1 MMFLSRKRNKKS
13 RFKLFSGNP
22 TSASWGT
29 LIPTNVTRVVA
40 GDDFSFQPGVGVQ
53 ALPVVAPFMGNVC
66 VKKEYFFIPDR
77 IYNIDRQLNF
87 QGVTDTPNTVYKPS
101 MAPPIPFDISVAS
114 GETIS
119 IEVSDVQTAY
129 PVGSLSA
136 IVGPGSLADYM
147 GEAPGSLV
155 TGVIDLTPYVGYIDI
170 YYNYYLNQQYDL
182 VPTSLAG
189 TVSDSAMEYPFYLPV
204 SALEIYLRTIKTT
217 PNTSP
222 AIRED
227 ESVSYSTNV
236 SAALKAVGAMG
247 PVDFGMFGWSFFTG
261 RQSLFQRGFPSYYL
275 EAWLKT
281 SSFTD
286 AAVDVSTSGNSV
298 SMRNITFASRMQ
310 RYMDL
315 AFAGGGRNS
324 DFYESQFD
332 VKLSQDNTCPAFLG
346 SDSFDMNVNTLYQTT
361 GFDDNSSPLGSFSGQ
376 LSGGTRF
383 RRRNYHFNDDGYF
396 MEITSIVPRV
406 YYPSYINPTSR
417 QISLGQQYAPAL
429 DNIAMQGLKASTV
442 FGEVQSLGATNPSY
456 ANAALTIPG
465 FKLQAVNY
473 VGYEPAWSE
482 LMTAVSKPHGRLCND
497 LDYWV
502 LSRDYGRNIS
512 HVMDSPAY
520 SDFIKAAGTYVDEL
534 SLQRLTAFFK
544 RIYVS
549 PSSCPYILCGDFN
562 YVFYDQR
569 PTAENFILDNVAD
582 IVVFRE
588 KSKVNVA
595 TTL

>member
-29 LIPTNVTRVVA
+29 LIPTNVTRVIA

-53 ALPVVAPFMGNVC
+53 ALPIVAPFLGNVC

-77 IYNIDRQLNF
+77 IYNIERQLNF

-101 MAPPIPFDISVAS
+101 MAPPIPFGVTNSLGDTISFSVATL
-114 GETIS
+114 ETNCP
-119 IEVSDVQTAY
+119 D
-129 PVGSLSA
+129 GSLGS

-147 GEAPGSLV
+147 GEAPGSVV
-155 TGVIDLTPYVGYIDI
+155 TGVIDLTPYIGYMDI
-170 YYNYYLNQQYDL
+170 YYNYYVNQQYDL
-182 VPTSLAG
+182 IPTSLAG
-189 TVSDSAMEYPFYLPV
+189 TVADSAMEYPYYLSV
-204 SALEIYLRTIKTT
+204 SELETYLRVIKTT
-217 PNTSP
+217 PNISP

-227 ESVSYSTNV
+227 DSASYSTNV
-236 SAALKAVGAMG
+236 QAALDAAGSSA
-247 PVDFGMFGWSFFTG
+247 FLWSFFTG
-261 RQSLFQRGFPSYYL
+261 RQSLFQRAFPSYYL

-281 SSFTD
+281 SSFTN
-286 AAVDVSTSGNSV
+286 AAVDVSVSGNSV

-332 VKLSQDNTCPAFLG
+332 VKLDQDNTCPAFLG

-361 GFDDNSSPLGSFSGQ
+361 GFEDNSSPLGAFSGQ

-442 FGEVQSLGATNPSY
+442 FGETQSLGSVNPTYSNY
-456 ANAALTIPG
+456 VFVVPG
-465 FKLQAVNY
+465 FKVQATNY

-512 HVMDSPAY
+512 HVMDTPAY
-520 SDFIKAAGTYVDEL
+520 QEFISAAGSHVDEL

-549 PSSCPYILCGDFN
+549 PTACPYILCGDFN

-569 PTAENFILDNVAD
+569 ATAENFILDNVAD

>member
-29 LIPTNVTRVVA
+29 LIPTNLTRVIA

-53 ALPVVAPFMGNVC
+53 ALPIVAPFLGNVC

-77 IYNIDRQLNF
+77 IYNVDRQLNF

-101 MAPPIPFDISVAS
+101 MAPPMPFEISSPS
-114 GETIS
+114 GDS
-119 IEVSDVQTAY
+119 IGFNVSDVQTNL
-129 PVGSLSA
+129 PLKSLSY

-147 GEAPGSLV
+147 GEAPGSIV
-155 TGVIDLTPYVGYIDI
+155 SGVLDLTPYIGYIDI

-189 TVSDSAMEYPFYLPV
+189 TVSDSALEYPYYLSV
-204 SALEIYLRTIKTT
+204 SDLEIYLRTIKTT

-227 ESVSYSTNV
+227 SSASNSTNV
-236 SAALKAVGAMG
+236 DAALKAVSSRAF
-247 PVDFGMFGWSFFTG
+247 DWSFFTG
-261 RQSLFQRGFPSYYL
+261 RQSLFQRAFPSYYL

-281 SSFTD
+281 SSFTN
-286 AAVDVSTSGNSV
+286 AAIDISTSGNSV

-332 VKLSQDNTCPAFLG
+332 VKLDQDNTCPAFLG

-361 GFDDNSSPLGSFSGQ
+361 GFEDNSSPLGAFSGQ
-376 LSGGTRF
+376 LSGGSRF

-442 FGEVQSLGATNPSY
+442 FGEVQSLGATTPTY
-456 ANAALTIPG
+456 ANSVLTVPG
-465 FKLQAVNY
+465 FKLQDVNY

-502 LSRDYGRNIS
+502 LSRDYGRNLS
-512 HVMDSPAY
+512 HVMDSVAY
-520 SDFIKAAGTYVDEL
+520 GNFVSAAGSSVDEL

-544 RIYVS
+544 RIYIS

-569 PTAENFILDNVAD
+569 ATAENFILDNVAD

>member
-29 LIPTNVTRVVA
+29 LIPTNVTRVIA

-53 ALPVVAPFMGNVC
+53 ALPIVAPFMGSVC

-77 IYNIDRQLNF
+77 IYNVDRQLNF
-87 QGVTDTPNTVYKPS
+87 QGVTDTPNSVYKPS
-101 MAPPIPFDISVAS
+101 MAPPVPFDILNPS
-114 GETIS
+114 GAKIS
-119 IEVSDVQTAY
+119 ILVSDLQTNL
-129 PVGSLSA
+129 PHKSLGD

-147 GEAPGSLV
+147 GEAPGSIV
-155 TGVIDLTPYVGYIDI
+155 TGVIDLTPYIGYIDI

-189 TVSDSAMEYPFYLPV
+189 TVSDSATEYPYYLTV
-204 SALEIYLRTIKTT
+204 SALETYLRNIKTKS
-217 PNTSP
+217 NFSP
-222 AIRED
+222 AIRENV
-227 ESVSYSTNV
+227 SASYSTNV
-236 SAALKAVGAMG
+236 QAALNAVDSEA
-247 PVDFGMFGWSFFTG
+247 FTWNFFTG

-281 SSFTD
+281 SSFSD
-286 AAVDVSTSGNSV
+286 AAVDVSTSGSTV

-315 AFAGGGRNS
+315 AFSGGGRNS

-332 VKLSQDNTCPAFLG
+332 VKLNQDNTCPAFLG

-361 GFDDNSSPLGSFSGQ
+361 GFEDSSSPLGAFSGQ

-442 FGEVQSLGATNPSY
+442 FGEVHNLGATAVSY
-456 ANAALTIPG
+456 ASSALSIPG
-465 FKLQAVNY
+465 FKAQNDKY

-502 LSRDYGRNIS
+502 LSRDYGRNLAS
-512 HVMDSPAY
+512 VMDSKAY
-520 SDFIKAAGTYVDEL
+520 SDFIAAAGTGIDEL

-549 PSSCPYILCGDFN
+549 PTSCPYILCGDFN

-569 PTAENFILDNVAD
+569 PTAENFVLDNVAD

>member
-29 LIPTNVTRVVA
+29 LIPTNVTRVIA

-53 ALPVVAPFMGNVC
+53 ALPIVAPFMGNVC

-77 IYNIDRQLNF
+77 IYNVDRQLNF

-101 MAPPIPFDISVAS
+101 MAPPIPFDISVSS
-114 GETIS
+114 GEVIS
-119 IEVSDVQTAY
+119 IPVSDVQTNL
-129 PVGSLSA
+129 PLGSLGD

-147 GEAPGSLV
+147 GEAPGSVV
-155 TGVIDLTPYVGYIDI
+155 TGVIDLTPYIGYFDI
-170 YYNYYLNQQYDL
+170 YYNYYLNQQYNL
-182 VPTSLAG
+182 IPTSLAG
-189 TVSDSAMEYPFYLPV
+189 TVSDSAMEYPYYLDV
-204 SALEIYLRTIKTT
+204 SELEIYLRTIKTT

-222 AIRED
+222 AARAD
-227 ESVSYSTNV
+227 DSASYSTNV
-236 SAALKAVGAMG
+236 DTALKAVAS
-247 PVDFGMFGWSFFTG
+247 DAFLWSFFTG
-261 RQSLFQRGFPSYYL
+261 RQSLFQRGFPAYYL

-286 AAVDVSTSGNSV
+286 AAVDISTSGNSV

-361 GFDDNSSPLGSFSGQ
+361 GFEDNSSPLGAFSGQ

-442 FGEVQSLGATNPSY
+442 FGEVQNLGAVATSY
-456 ANAALTIPG
+456 ANSTLTIPG
-465 FKLQAVNY
+465 FKTQDFNY

-502 LSRDYGRNIS
+502 LSRDYGRNLAS
-512 HVMDSPAY
+512 VMDSKAY
-520 SDFIKAAGTYVDEL
+520 GDFISAAGTHVDDL

-569 PTAENFILDNVAD
+569 PTAENFVLDNVAD

>member
-53 ALPVVAPFMGNVC
+53 ALPIVAPFMGNVC

-101 MAPPIPFDISVAS
+101 MAPEIPFPIENPSGGSISFTVA
-114 GETIS
+114 TL
-119 IEVSDVQTAY
+119 QTNS
-129 PVGSLSA
+129 PKRPLGL

-170 YYNYYLNQQYDL
+170 YYNFYLNQQYDL
-182 VPTSLAG
+182 VPTALAG
-189 TVSDSAMEYPFYLPV
+189 TVSDSSRGYPYYLTV
-204 SALEIYLRTIKTT
+204 SELETYLRTIKTT

-222 AIRED
+222 AVRED
-227 ESVSYSTNV
+227 STVSYSTNV
-236 SAALKAVGAMG
+236 DAALRAVNSDAFLW
-247 PVDFGMFGWSFFTG
+247 PFFTG

-332 VKLSQDNTCPAFLG
+332 VKLNQDNTCPAFLG

-361 GFDDNSSPLGSFSGQ
+361 GFENNSSPLGAFSGQ

-442 FGEVQSLGATNPSY
+442 FGEVQSLGATNPTYS
-456 ANAALTIPG
+456 NGTFQVLG
-465 FKLQAVNY
+465 FKQQDVNY

-520 SDFIKAAGTYVDEL
+520 SDFIKAAGTSVDEL

>member
-29 LIPTNVTRVVA
+29 LIPTNVTRVIA

-53 ALPVVAPFMGNVC
+53 ALPIVAPFMGNVC

-77 IYNIDRQLNF
+77 IYNVDRQLNF

-101 MAPPIPFDISVAS
+101 MAPPIPFNVDKSTGDAIAFSVSTLQAAS
-114 GETIS
+114 
-119 IEVSDVQTAY
+119 
-129 PVGSLSA
+129 PNNSLGT

-147 GEAPGSLV
+147 GEAPGSIV
-155 TGVIDLTPYVGYIDI
+155 TGIIDLTPYVGYLDI

-182 VPTSLAG
+182 IPTSLAG
-189 TVSDSAMEYPFYLPV
+189 TVSDSALEYPYYLTV
-204 SALEIYLRTIKTT
+204 SELETYLRNIKTK

-222 AIRED
+222 AVR
-227 ESVSYSTNV
+227 SGSAVSYSSNV
-236 SAALKAVGAMG
+236 WAALQAVDAAESD
-247 PVDFGMFGWSFFTG
+247 VFGWSFFTG

-281 SSFTD
+281 SSFVD
-286 AAVDVSTSGNSV
+286 AAVDVSTSGTSV

-361 GFDDNSSPLGSFSGQ
+361 GFEDNSSPLGSFSGQ

-442 FGEVQSLGATNPSY
+442 FGEVQSLGATNPTYSE
-456 ANAALTIPG
+456 NIFVVPG
-465 FKLQAVNY
+465 FKAQSLNY

-512 HVMDSPAY
+512 SVMDTPAY
-520 SDFIKAAGTYVDEL
+520 KSFVSAAGAYVNEL
-534 SLQRLTAFFK
+534 SLQRLTSFFK

>member
-13 RFKLFSGNP
+13 RFKLLSGNP

-29 LIPTNVTRVVA
+29 LIPTNLTRVIA

-53 ALPVVAPFMGNVC
+53 ALPIVAPFMGNVC

-101 MAPPIPFDISVAS
+101 MAPPIPFKINSPSGDAIAFSVAS
-114 GETIS
+114 L
-119 IEVSDVQTAY
+119 QTDL
-129 PVGSLSA
+129 PGGSLGS

-147 GEAPGSLV
+147 GEAPGSVV
-155 TGVIDLTPYVGYIDI
+155 TGVIDLTPYIGYIDI
-170 YYNYYLNQQYDL
+170 YYNYYLNQQYNL

-189 TVSDSAMEYPFYLPV
+189 TVSDSAMEYPYYLEV
-204 SALEIYLRTIKTT
+204 SELENYLRTIKTT

-222 AIRED
+222 AVRED
-227 ESVSYSTNV
+227 DSASYSTNV
-236 SAALKAVGAMG
+236 DAALNAVSSEA
-247 PVDFGMFGWSFFTG
+247 FLWSFFTG

-286 AAVDVSTSGNSV
+286 AAVDVSVSGNSV

-361 GFDDNSSPLGSFSGQ
+361 GFEDNSSPLGAFSGQ

-442 FGEVQSLGATNPSY
+442 FGEIQSLGATKPTY
-456 ANAALTIPG
+456 ASSTFTVPG
-465 FKLQAVNY
+465 FKAQDLNY
-473 VGYEPAWSE
+473 IGYEPAWSE

-502 LSRDYGRNIS
+502 LSRDYGRNLS
-512 HVMDSPAY
+512 SVMDTPAY
-520 SDFIKAAGTYVDEL
+520 QEFITAATPHIDEL

-569 PTAENFILDNVAD
+569 ATAENFVLDNVAD

>member
-13 RFKLFSGNP
+13 RFKLLSGNP

-29 LIPTNVTRVVA
+29 LIPTNVTRVIA
-40 GDDFSFQPGVGVQ
+40 GDDFSFQPSVGLQ

-77 IYNIDRQLNF
+77 IYNVDRQLNF

-101 MAPPIPFDISVAS
+101 MAPSIPFDISISS
-114 GETIS
+114 GEAITIP
-119 IEVSDVQTAY
+119 VSDVVTNL
-129 PVGSLSA
+129 PTGSLGD

-147 GEAPGSLV
+147 GEAPGSIV
-155 TGVIDLTPYVGYIDI
+155 AGVIDLTPYIGYVDI
-170 YYNYYLNQQYDL
+170 YYNYYLNQQYNL
-182 VPTSLAG
+182 VPTALAG
-189 TVSDSAMEYPFYLPV
+189 TVSDRAMEYPYYLKV
-204 SALEIYLRTIKTT
+204 AGLENYLRTIKTT

-222 AIRED
+222 AIRTGD
-227 ESVSYSTNV
+227 SASYSTNV
-236 SAALKAVGAMG
+236 EAALESI
-247 PVDFGMFGWSFFTG
+247 DYSLFTWNFFTG

-286 AAVDVSTSGNSV
+286 AAVNVSTSGNSV
-298 SMRNITFASRMQ
+298 SMRNVTFASRMQ

-324 DFYESQFD
+324 DFYEAQFD
-332 VKLSQDNTCPAFLG
+332 VKLNQDSTCPAFLG
-346 SDSFDMNVNTLYQTT
+346 SDSFEMNVNTLYQTT
-361 GFDDNSSPLGSFSGQ
+361 GFEDNSSPLGAFSGQ

-396 MEITSIVPRV
+396 MEITSVVPRV

-442 FGEVQSLGATNPSY
+442 FGEIQNIGAVSSSY
-456 ANAALTIPG
+456 AQNALTIPG
-465 FKLQAVNY
+465 FKLQDLNY

-502 LSRDYGRNIS
+502 LSRDYGRTLSYI
-512 HVMDSPAY
+512 MDSPAY
-520 SDFIKAAGTYVDEL
+520 DNFISAAGTKIEET

-549 PSSCPYILCGDFN
+549 PSSCPYILCSDFN

>member
-53 ALPVVAPFMGNVC
+53 ALPIVAPFMGSVC

-77 IYNIDRQLNF
+77 IYNVDRQLNF
-87 QGVTDTPNTVYKPS
+87 QGVTDAPNTVYKPS
-101 MAPPIPFDISVAS
+101 IAPPIPFDVGTSMGDNVDIK
-114 GETIS
+114 
-119 IEVSDVQTAY
+119 VSDIQTDL
-129 PVGSLSA
+129 PTGSLGL

-147 GEAPGSLV
+147 GEAPGSIV
-155 TGVIDLTPYVGYIDI
+155 TGVIDLTPYIGYLDI
-170 YYNYYLNQQYDL
+170 YYNYYLNQQYNL
-182 VPTSLAG
+182 VPTALAG
-189 TVSDSAMEYPFYLPV
+189 TAAD
-204 SALEIYLRTIKTT
+204 SALEYPYFLDVSDLETYLRNIKTKEIF
-217 PNTSP
+217 SP
-222 AIRED
+222 AVRKND
-227 ESVSYSTNV
+227 SVSYSTNV
-236 SAALKAVGAMG
+236 AAALNAVDSEAFM
-247 PVDFGMFGWSFFTG
+247 WNFFTG

-275 EAWLKT
+275 ETWLKT

-286 AAVDVSTSGNSV
+286 AAIDVSVSGNSV

-361 GFDDNSSPLGSFSGQ
+361 GFEDNSSPLGAFSGQ

-442 FGEVQSLGATNPSY
+442 FGEVQSLGAEAVSY
-456 ANAALTIPG
+456 ANYVLSIPG
-465 FKLQAVNY
+465 FKMQDFKY

-502 LSRDYGRNIS
+502 LSRDYGRNLAS
-512 HVMDSPAY
+512 VMDTPAY
-520 SDFIKAAGTYVDEL
+520 GEFISAAGTYVDEL

>member
-29 LIPTNVTRVVA
+29 LIPTNVTRVIA

-53 ALPVVAPFMGNVC
+53 ALPIVAPFMGSVC

-77 IYNIDRQLNF
+77 IYNVDRQLNF

-101 MAPPIPFDISVAS
+101 MAPSVPFSVAASS
-114 GETIS
+114 GDKIV
-119 IEVSDVQTAY
+119 IPVSDVQTNV
-129 PVGSLSA
+129 PSESLGD

-147 GEAPGSLV
+147 GEAPGSIV
-155 TGVIDLTPYVGYIDI
+155 VGVIDLTPYIGYIDI

-182 VPTSLAG
+182 IPTSLAG
-189 TVSDSAMEYPFYLPV
+189 TVSDSAMEYPYYLTV
-204 SALEIYLRTIKTT
+204 SQVENYLRTIKTT

-222 AIRED
+222 AMRED
-227 ESVSYSTNV
+227 DSESYSTNV
-236 SAALKAVGAMG
+236 DAALKAVNWAS
-247 PVDFGMFGWSFFTG
+247 FTWNFFTG
-261 RQSLFQRGFPSYYL
+261 RQSLFQRGFPAYYL

-281 SSFTD
+281 SSFID
-286 AAVDVSTSGNSV
+286 AAVDVSASGNSV

-332 VKLSQDNTCPAFLG
+332 VKLDQDNTCPAFLG

-361 GFDDNSSPLGSFSGQ
+361 GFEDNSSPLGSFSGQ

-417 QISLGQQYAPAL
+417 QISLGKQYAPAL

-442 FGEVQSLGATNPSY
+442 FGEVQNIGFLNLSY
-456 ANAALTIPG
+456 ANDALSIPG
-465 FKLQAVNY
+465 FKVQDFNY
-473 VGYEPAWSE
+473 IGYEPAWSE

-502 LSRDYGRNIS
+502 LSRDYGRTLSEI
-512 HVMDSPAY
+512 MDSPAY
-520 SDFIKAAGTYVDEL
+520 SDFIKAAGVHVDEL

-569 PTAENFILDNVAD
+569 PTAENFVLDNVAD

>member
-1 MMFLSRKRNKKS
+1 MAMMFLSRKRNKKS

-53 ALPVVAPFMGNVC
+53 ALPIVAPFMGNVS

-77 IYNIDRQLNF
+77 IYNVDRQLNF
-87 QGVTDTPNTVYKPS
+87 QGITDTPNTVYKPS
-101 MAPPIPFDISVAS
+101 MAPPMPFDVTSLSGDEIGISV
-114 GETIS
+114 
-119 IEVSDVQTAY
+119 SDLQTNL
-129 PVGSLSA
+129 PLGSLGE

-147 GEAPGSLV
+147 GEAPGSIV
-155 TGVIDLTPYVGYIDI
+155 SGVIDLTPYIGYVDI

-189 TVSDSAMEYPFYLPV
+189 TVSDSAMEYPYYLSV
-204 SALEIYLRTIKTT
+204 SELEAYLRTIKTT
-217 PNTSP
+217 PNIAP

-227 ESVSYSTNV
+227 SSASYSTNV
-236 SAALKAVGAMG
+236 NNALQSIDSDA
-247 PVDFGMFGWSFFTG
+247 FTWNFFTG
-261 RQSLFQRGFPSYYL
+261 RQSLFQRAFPSYYL

-281 SSFTD
+281 SSFSD
-286 AAVDVSTSGNSV
+286 AAVDVSVSGNSV

-332 VKLSQDNTCPAFLG
+332 VKLNQDNTCPAFLG

-361 GFDDNSSPLGSFSGQ
+361 GFEDNSSPLGAFSGQ

-429 DNIAMQGLKASTV
+429 DNIAMQGLKVSTV
-442 FGEVQSLGATNPSY
+442 FGEVQSLGATNPTY
-456 ANAALTIPG
+456 ANSVLTVPG
-465 FKLQAVNY
+465 FKVQTSEF

-502 LSRDYGRNIS
+502 LSRDYGRNLS
-512 HVMDSPAY
+512 HVMDSKAY
-520 SDFIKAAGTYVDEL
+520 GDFVSAAGSGIDEL

>member
-53 ALPVVAPFMGNVC
+53 ALPIVAPFLGSVC

-101 MAPPIPFDISVAS
+101 MAPPIPFDISKSTGDAITFSVD
-114 GETIS
+114 TL
-119 IEVSDVQTAY
+119 QTDL
-129 PVGSLSA
+129 PGGSLGSV
-136 IVGPGSLADYM
+136 VGPGSLADYM
-147 GEAPGSLV
+147 GEAAGSIV
-155 TGVIDLTPYVGYIDI
+155 TGVIDLTPYIGYIDI

-189 TVSDSAMEYPFYLPV
+189 TVSDSAMGYPYFLDV
-204 SALEIYLRTIKTT
+204 SELENYLRTIKTT

-227 ESVSYSTNV
+227 NSASYSTNV
-236 SAALKAVGAMG
+236 DAALNAVSSEA
-247 PVDFGMFGWSFFTG
+247 FLWNFFTG

-286 AAVDVSTSGNSV
+286 AAVDISTSGNSV

-332 VKLSQDNTCPAFLG
+332 VKLTQDNTCPAFLG

-361 GFDDNSSPLGSFSGQ
+361 GFEDSSSPLGAFSGQ

-442 FGEVQSLGATNPSY
+442 FGEVQSLGATNPTY
-456 ANAALTIPG
+456 ASSVFVVPG
-465 FKLQAVNY
+465 FKLQDVNY

-502 LSRDYGRNIS
+502 LSRDYGRNLS
-512 HVMDSPAY
+512 SVMDTPAY
-520 SDFIKAAGTYVDEL
+520 SAFIKAAGAHVDEL
-534 SLQRLTAFFK
+534 ALQRLTTFFK

-569 PTAENFILDNVAD
+569 ATAENFILDNVAD

>member
-1 MMFLSRKRNKKS
+1 MAMMFLSRKRNKKS

-53 ALPVVAPFMGNVC
+53 ALPIVAPFMGNVC

-77 IYNIDRQLNF
+77 IYNIERQLNF
-87 QGVTDTPNTVYKPS
+87 QGITDTPNAVYKPS
-101 MAPPIPFDISVAS
+101 MAPPIPFNIGSPSADSIAFSV
-114 GETIS
+114 GTL
-119 IEVSDVQTAY
+119 QTDS
-129 PVGSLSA
+129 PNGSLGH

-147 GEAPGSLV
+147 GEAPGSIV
-155 TGVIDLTPYVGYIDI
+155 AGVIDLTPYIGYIDI

-189 TVSDSAMEYPFYLPV
+189 TVSDSATEYPYYLSV
-204 SALEIYLRTIKTT
+204 SELEVYLRTIKTT
-217 PNTSP
+217 PITSP

-227 ESVSYSTNV
+227 NSASYSTNV
-236 SAALKAVGAMG
+236 NAAIMAIDSDA
-247 PVDFGMFGWSFFTG
+247 FIWNFFTG

-324 DFYESQFD
+324 DFYEAQFD
-332 VKLSQDNTCPAFLG
+332 VKLNQDNTCPAFLG
-346 SDSFDMNVNTLYQTT
+346 SDSFDMNVNALYQTT
-361 GFDDNSSPLGSFSGQ
+361 GFDDNSSPLGAFSGQ

-429 DNIAMQGLKASTV
+429 DNITMQGLKASTV
-442 FGEVQSLGATNPSY
+442 FGEVQNLGPTNPTY
-456 ANAALTIPG
+456 ANSIFNVPG
-465 FKLQAVNY
+465 FKLQDTNY
-473 VGYEPAWSE
+473 IGYEPAWSE

-502 LSRDYGRNIS
+502 LSRDYGRNLAS
-512 HVMDSPAY
+512 VMDTPAY
-520 SDFIKAAGTYVDEL
+520 RDFVSAAGSGIEEL

>member
-53 ALPVVAPFMGNVC
+53 ALPIVAPFMGNVC

-101 MAPPIPFDISVAS
+101 MAPPVPFDLTVSS
-114 GETIS
+114 GEEIS
-119 IEVSDVQTAY
+119 IPVSDVQTNL
-129 PVGSLSA
+129 PQGSLGY

-147 GEAPGSLV
+147 GEAPGSIV
-155 TGVIDLTPYVGYIDI
+155 TGVIDLTPYIGYIDI
-170 YYNYYLNQQYDL
+170 FYNYYLNQQYDL

-189 TVSDSAMEYPFYLPV
+189 TVSDSAMEYPYFLPV
-204 SALEIYLRTIKTT
+204 SELEIYLRTIKTT

-222 AIRED
+222 AIRAD
-227 ESVSYSTNV
+227 DSASYSTNV
-236 SAALKAVGAMG
+236 DAALNAVSSNAFLWG
-247 PVDFGMFGWSFFTG
+247 FFTG

-281 SSFTD
+281 SSFTN
-286 AAVDVSTSGNSV
+286 AAVDISTSGNSV

-310 RYMDL
+310 RYIDL

-361 GFDDNSSPLGSFSGQ
+361 GFEDNSSPLGAFSGQ

-442 FGEVQSLGATNPSY
+442 FGEVQSLGATNPTYSGSVF
-456 ANAALTIPG
+456 TIPG
-465 FKLQAVNY
+465 FKINDLDY

-512 HVMDSPAY
+512 SVMDTPAY
-520 SDFIKAAGTYVDEL
+520 KEFVGAAGIHVDEL

-569 PTAENFILDNVAD
+569 ATAENFVLDNVAD

>member
-53 ALPVVAPFMGNVC
+53 ALPIVAPFLGNVC

-77 IYNIDRQLNF
+77 IYNVDRQLNF
-87 QGVTDTPNTVYKPS
+87 QGVTDTPNAVYKPS
-101 MAPPIPFDISVAS
+101 MAPPIPFDIGHSS
-114 GETIS
+114 GELDIS
-119 IEVSDVQTAY
+119 VSDIQTDF
-129 PVGSLSA
+129 PLGSLSN

-147 GEAPGSLV
+147 GEAPGSIV
-155 TGVIDLTPYVGYIDI
+155 TGVVDLTPYIGYIDI

-189 TVSDSAMEYPFYLPV
+189 TVSDRAMEYPYYLSV
-204 SALEIYLRTIKTT
+204 SDLETYLRNIKTISVT
-217 PNTSP
+217 FP
-222 AIRED
+222 AVRED
-227 ESVSYSTNV
+227 DSASYSTNV
-236 SAALKAVGAMG
+236 EAALNAVDSSA
-247 PVDFGMFGWSFFTG
+247 FNWSFFTG

-275 EAWLKT
+275 EVWLKT

-286 AAVDVSTSGNSV
+286 AAVDISASGNSV

-332 VKLSQDNTCPAFLG
+332 VKLTQDNTCPAFLG

-361 GFDDNSSPLGSFSGQ
+361 GFEDNSSPLGAFSGQ

-396 MEITSIVPRV
+396 MEITSIIPRV

-442 FGEVQSLGATNPSY
+442 FGEVCNIGVLNQSY
-456 ANAALTIPG
+456 ANNTLTVPG
-465 FKLQAVNY
+465 FTTQNLNY
-473 VGYEPAWSE
+473 IGYEPAWSE

-502 LSRDYGRNIS
+502 LSRDYGRTLS
-512 HVMDSPAY
+512 YVMDSPAY
-520 SDFIKAAGTYVDEL
+520 SDFVKAAGTYVDEL

>member
-53 ALPVVAPFMGNVC
+53 ALPIVAPFMGSVC

-77 IYNIDRQLNF
+77 IYNVDRQLNF

-101 MAPPIPFDISVAS
+101 MAPPIPFNIEKSS
-114 GETIS
+114 GDAIAFP
-119 IEVSDVQTAY
+119 VSALQAATADKSL
-129 PVGSLSA
+129 GS

-147 GEAPGSLV
+147 GEAPGSIV
-155 TGVIDLTPYVGYIDI
+155 TGVIDLTPYIGYLDI
-170 YYNYYLNQQYDL
+170 YYNYYVNQQYDFI
-182 VPTSLAG
+182 PTSLAG
-189 TVSDSAMEYPFYLPV
+189 TVSDSAREYPYYLTV
-204 SALEIYLRTIKTT
+204 FELETYLRNIKTK

-222 AIRED
+222 AVR
-227 ESVSYSTNV
+227 SGSVVSYSTNV
-236 SAALKAVGAMG
+236 HAALNAIDAAESDV
-247 PVDFGMFGWSFFTG
+247 FGWSFFTG
-261 RQSLFQRGFPSYYL
+261 RQSLFQRSFPSYYL

-281 SSFTD
+281 SSFSD
-286 AAVDVSTSGNSV
+286 AAINVSPSGNSV

-310 RYMDL
+310 RYIDL

-332 VKLSQDNTCPAFLG
+332 VKLNQDNACPAFLG

-361 GFDDNSSPLGSFSGQ
+361 GFEDASSPLGSFSGQ

-429 DNIAMQGLKASTV
+429 DNIAMQGLKTSTV
-442 FGEVQSLGATNPSY
+442 FGEVQSLGATNPTYSDS
-456 ANAALTIPG
+456 IFVVPG
-465 FKLQAVNY
+465 FKTQGLDY
-473 VGYEPAWSE
+473 IGYEPAWSE

-502 LSRDYGRNIS
+502 LSRDYGRNLS
-512 HVMDSPAY
+512 SVMDTPAY
-520 SDFIKAAGTYVDEL
+520 RAFVAAAQPHVNEL

-569 PTAENFILDNVAD
+569 PTAENFVLDNVAD

>member
-29 LIPTNVTRVVA
+29 LIPTNVTRVIA

-53 ALPVVAPFMGNVC
+53 ALPIVAPFMGNVC
-66 VKKEYFFIPDR
+66 IKKEYFFIPDR
-77 IYNIDRQLNF
+77 IYNVDRQLNF
-87 QGVTDTPNTVYKPS
+87 QGVTDTPNAVYKPS
-101 MAPPIPFDISVAS
+101 IAPPIPFDIDNPS
-114 GETIS
+114 GGKLEIS
-119 IEVSDVQTAY
+119 ISDIQTNF
-129 PVGSLSA
+129 PLGSLSN

-147 GEAPGSLV
+147 GEAPGSIV
-155 TGVIDLTPYVGYIDI
+155 TGVVDLTPYIGYIDI

-189 TVSDSAMEYPFYLPV
+189 TVSDRTTDYPYYLTV
-204 SALEIYLRTIKTT
+204 SELETYLRNIKTK
-217 PNTSP
+217 PIISP

-227 ESVSYSTNV
+227 NSASYSTNV
-236 SAALKAVGAMG
+236 QAAVAAVDSDA
-247 PVDFGMFGWSFFTG
+247 FNWSFFTG

-286 AAVDVSTSGNSV
+286 AAIDISTSGNSV

-332 VKLSQDNTCPAFLG
+332 VKLNQDNTCPAFLG

-361 GFDDNSSPLGSFSGQ
+361 GFEDNSSPLGSFSGQ

-417 QISLGQQYAPAL
+417 QVSLGQQYAPAL

-442 FGEVQSLGATNPSY
+442 FGEVQNIGVLNQSY
-456 ANAALTIPG
+456 ADGVFTVPG
-465 FKLQAVNY
+465 FKTQNLNY
-473 VGYEPAWSE
+473 IGYEPAWSE

-502 LSRDYGRNIS
+502 LSRDYGRTLSYI
-512 HVMDSPAY
+512 MDSPSY
-520 SDFIKAAGTYVDEL
+520 SNFITAAGTYVNEL

-549 PSSCPYILCGDFN
+549 PSSNPYILCGDFN

-569 PTAENFILDNVAD
+569 PTAENFVLDNVAD

>member
-13 RFKLFSGNP
+13 RFKLLSGNP

-29 LIPTNVTRVVA
+29 LIPTNVTRVIA

-53 ALPVVAPFMGNVC
+53 ALPIVAPFMGDVC

-87 QGVTDTPNTVYKPS
+87 QGITDTPNTVYKPS
-101 MAPPIPFDISVAS
+101 MAPPIPFDVTSIS
-114 GETIS
+114 GDKIGIS
-119 IEVSDVQTAY
+119 VSDVQTDL
-129 PVGSLSA
+129 PLGSLGE

-147 GEAPGSLV
+147 GEAPGSIV
-155 TGVIDLTPYVGYIDI
+155 VDVIDLTPYIGYVDI

-189 TVSDSAMEYPFYLPV
+189 TVAD
-204 SALEIYLRTIKTT
+204 SALEYPYYLTVAELESYLRTIKTT
-217 PNTSP
+217 PIISP

-227 ESVSYSTNV
+227 SSASYSTNV
-236 SAALKAVGAMG
+236 NTALQSIDSDA
-247 PVDFGMFGWSFFTG
+247 FTWNFFTG

-281 SSFTD
+281 SSFVD
-286 AAVDVSTSGNSV
+286 AAVDVSTLGNSV

-332 VKLSQDNTCPAFLG
+332 VKLNQDNTCPAFLG
-346 SDSFDMNVNTLYQTT
+346 SDSFDMNVNALYQTT
-361 GFDDNSSPLGSFSGQ
+361 GFEDSSSPLGAFSGQ

-429 DNIAMQGLKASTV
+429 DNIAMQGLKVSTV
-442 FGEVQSLGATNPSY
+442 FGEVQSLGATNPTY
-456 ANAALTIPG
+456 ANFVLSIPG
-465 FKLQAVNY
+465 FKVQNSEF

-502 LSRDYGRNIS
+502 LSRDYGRNLS
-512 HVMDSPAY
+512 HVMDSKAY
-520 SDFIKAAGTYVDEL
+520 KDFVSAAGAGVDEL
-534 SLQRLTAFFK
+534 SLQRLVAFLK
-544 RIYVS
+544 RIYIS

-569 PTAENFILDNVAD
+569 STAENFILDNVAD

>member
-29 LIPTNVTRVVA
+29 LIPTNVTRVIA

-53 ALPVVAPFMGNVC
+53 ALPIVAPFMGSVC
-66 VKKEYFFIPDR
+66 IKKEYFFIPDR
-77 IYNIDRQLNF
+77 IYNVDRQLNF
-87 QGVTDTPNTVYKPS
+87 QGVTDTPNAVYKPS
-101 MAPPIPFDISVAS
+101 MAPPIPFDITNPS
-114 GETIS
+114 GGKLDIS
-119 IEVSDVQTAY
+119 VSDMQTNF
-129 PVGSLSA
+129 PLGSLSN

-147 GEAPGSLV
+147 GEAPGSIV
-155 TGVIDLTPYVGYIDI
+155 TGVVDLTPYIGYIDI

-189 TVSDSAMEYPFYLPV
+189 TVSDREMEYPYYLTV
-204 SALEIYLRTIKTT
+204 SELETYLRNIKTKSII
-217 PNTSP
+217 SP
-222 AIRED
+222 AVRED
-227 ESVSYSTNV
+227 DSASYSTNV
-236 SAALKAVGAMG
+236 EAALNAVGSAA
-247 PVDFGMFGWSFFTG
+247 FYWSFFTG

-286 AAVDVSTSGNSV
+286 AAIDISTSGNSV

-332 VKLSQDNTCPAFLG
+332 VKLNQDNTCPAFLG

-361 GFDDNSSPLGSFSGQ
+361 GFEDNSSPLGAFSGQ

-442 FGEVQSLGATNPSY
+442 FGEVQNVGVLNQSY
-456 ANAALTIPG
+456 ANSALTIPG
-465 FKLQAVNY
+465 FKTQNLNY
-473 VGYEPAWSE
+473 IGYEPAWSE

-502 LSRDYGRNIS
+502 LSRDYGRTLSYI
-512 HVMDSPAY
+512 MDSKAY
-520 SDFIKAAGTYVDEL
+520 SDFIKAAGTNVDEL

-569 PTAENFILDNVAD
+569 ATAENFVLDNVAD

>member
-29 LIPTNVTRVVA
+29 LIPTNLTRVVA

-53 ALPVVAPFMGNVC
+53 ALPIVAPFLGNVC

-87 QGVTDTPNTVYKPS
+87 QGVTDTPNAVYKPS
-101 MAPPIPFDISVAS
+101 IAPPVPYDLTVSA
-114 GETIS
+114 GEEIVITTP
-119 IEVSDVQTAY
+119 DMQTKT
-129 PVGSLSA
+129 PSGSLA
-136 IVGPGSLADYM
+136 WIVAPGSLADYM
-147 GEAPGSLV
+147 GEAPGSVV
-155 TGVIDLTPYVGYIDI
+155 TGVIDLTPYIGYIDI

-189 TVSDSAMEYPFYLPV
+189 TVADSAVDYPYYLPV
-204 SALEIYLRTIKTT
+204 SALEIFLRTIKTT

-222 AIRED
+222 AVRED
-227 ESVSYSTNV
+227 ASASYSTNV
-236 SAALKAVGAMG
+236 QAAIEAVGSSAFKW
-247 PVDFGMFGWSFFTG
+247 PFFTG
-261 RQSLFQRGFPSYYL
+261 RQSLFQRAFPSYYL

-286 AAVDVSTSGNSV
+286 AAVDVSAAGGSV

-361 GFDDNSSPLGSFSGQ
+361 GFEDSSSPLGAFSGQ

-417 QISLGQQYAPAL
+417 QISMGQQYAPAL

-442 FGEVQSLGATNPSY
+442 FGETQNGDATAAHYDTLG
-456 ANAALTIPG
+456 LTIPG
-465 FKLQAVNY
+465 FTAQKAY

-482 LMTAVSKPHGRLCND
+482 LMT
-497 LDYWV
+497 
-502 LSRDYGRNIS
+502 
-512 HVMDSPAY
+512 
-520 SDFIKAAGTYVDEL
+520 
-534 SLQRLTAFFK
+534 
-544 RIYVS
+544 
-549 PSSCPYILCGDFN
+549 
-562 YVFYDQR
+562 
-569 PTAENFILDNVAD
+569 
-582 IVVFRE
+582 
-588 KSKVNVA
+588 
-595 TTL
+595 

>member
-29 LIPTNVTRVVA
+29 LIPTNVTRVIA

-53 ALPVVAPFMGNVC
+53 ALPIVAPFMGSVC

-101 MAPPIPFDISVAS
+101 IAPPIPFDISVSS
-114 GETIS
+114 GEVID
-119 IEVSDVQTAY
+119 IPVSDVQTNLPLGAL
-129 PVGSLSA
+129 GD
-136 IVGPGSLADYM
+136 IVSPSSLADYM
-147 GEAPGSLV
+147 GEAPGSIV
-155 TGVIDLTPYVGYIDI
+155 TGVIDLTPYIGYIDI
-170 YYNYYLNQQYDL
+170 YYNYYLNQQYSL

-189 TVSDSAMEYPFYLPV
+189 TVSDSAMEYPYFLAV
-204 SALEIYLRTIKTT
+204 SELENYLRTIKTT
-217 PNTSP
+217 PITSP

-227 ESVSYSTNV
+227 DSASYSTNV
-236 SAALKAVGAMG
+236 QAALNSVASGVF
-247 PVDFGMFGWSFFTG
+247 VWSFFTG
-261 RQSLFQRGFPSYYL
+261 RQSLFQRSFPSYYL

-286 AAVDVSTSGNSV
+286 AAIDVSTSGNSV

-361 GFDDNSSPLGSFSGQ
+361 GFEDSSSPLGAFSGQ

-442 FGEVQSLGATNPSY
+442 FGEVQNIGATGASY
-456 ANAALTIPG
+456 HNSILTIPG
-465 FKLQAVNY
+465 FKTQDLNY

-502 LSRDYGRNIS
+502 VSRDYGRNLS
-512 HVMDSPAY
+512 SVMDSKAY
-520 SDFIKAAGTYVDEL
+520 SDFIAAAGTGIDEL

-569 PTAENFILDNVAD
+569 ATAENFVLDNVAD

>member
-1 MMFLSRKRNKKS
+1 MAMMFLSRKRNKKS

-29 LIPTNVTRVVA
+29 LIPTNVTRVIA

-53 ALPVVAPFMGNVC
+53 ALPIVAPFMGNVC

-77 IYNIDRQLNF
+77 IYNVDRQLNF
-87 QGVTDTPNTVYKPS
+87 QGVTDAPNTVYKPS
-101 MAPPIPFDISVAS
+101 MAPQIPFNIDSPSGAAISFSVP
-114 GETIS
+114 TL
-119 IEVSDVQTAY
+119 QTNL
-129 PVGSLSA
+129 PGGSLGS

-147 GEAPGSLV
+147 GEAPGSV
-155 TGVIDLTPYVGYIDI
+155 VSGVIDLTPYIGYIDI

-189 TVSDSAMEYPFYLPV
+189 TASDSSTEYPYFLEVRDLESYLH
-204 SALEIYLRTIKTT
+204 TIKTT
-217 PNTSP
+217 RNISP

-227 ESVSYSTNV
+227 DSASYSTNV
-236 SAALKAVGAMG
+236 YAALHAVDSNA
-247 PVDFGMFGWSFFTG
+247 FTWEFFTG
-261 RQSLFQRGFPSYYL
+261 RQSLFQRGFSAYYL

-286 AAVDVSTSGNSV
+286 AAVDVPTSGNSV

-332 VKLSQDNTCPAFLG
+332 VKLNQDNTCPAFLG

-361 GFDDNSSPLGSFSGQ
+361 GFEDNSSPLGAFSGQ

-396 MEITSIVPRV
+396 MEITSVVPRV

-442 FGEVQSLGATNPSY
+442 FGEVQNLGPTKPTYTNSVFVV
-456 ANAALTIPG
+456 PG
-465 FKLQAVNY
+465 FKLQNVNY

-502 LSRDYGRNIS
+502 LSRDYGRNLTS
-512 HVMDSPAY
+512 VMDTPAY
-520 SDFIKAAGTYVDEL
+520 SDFIKAAGTNVDEL

-549 PSSCPYILCGDFN
+549 PSPCPYILCGDFN

>member
-29 LIPTNVTRVVA
+29 LIPTNVTRVIA

-53 ALPVVAPFMGNVC
+53 ALPIVAPFMGSVC

-77 IYNIDRQLNF
+77 IYNIERQLNF

-101 MAPPIPFDISVAS
+101 IAPPIPFDIGNPSGAS
-114 GETIS
+114 IGIS
-119 IEVSDVQTAY
+119 VSDIQTNL
-129 PVGSLSA
+129 PLQSLKN
-136 IVGPGSLADYM
+136 IIGPGSLADYM
-147 GEAPGSLV
+147 GEAPGSIV
-155 TGVIDLTPYVGYIDI
+155 TGVVDLTPYIGYLDI
-170 YYNYYLNQQYDL
+170 YYNYYINQQYDL
-182 VPTSLAG
+182 IPTSLAG
-189 TVSDSAMEYPFYLPV
+189 TVSDSAMEYPYYLTV
-204 SALEIYLRTIKTT
+204 GELESYLRTIKTT

-227 ESVSYSTNV
+227 DSASYSTNV
-236 SAALKAVGAMG
+236 EAALRATSNVF
-247 PVDFGMFGWSFFTG
+247 VWDFFTG

-281 SSFTD
+281 SSFVD
-286 AAVDVSTSGNSV
+286 AAVDVSVSGNSV
-298 SMRNITFASRMQ
+298 SMRNITFSSRMQ

-332 VKLSQDNTCPAFLG
+332 VKLDQDNTCPAFLG

-361 GFDDNSSPLGSFSGQ
+361 GFDDNTSPLGAFSGQ

-456 ANAALTIPG
+456 SNSVLTIPG
-465 FKLQAVNY
+465 FKMQAVNY
-473 VGYEPAWSE
+473 IGYEPAWSE

-502 LSRDYGRNIS
+502 LSRDYGRNIA
-512 HVMDSPAY
+512 HVMDSKAFG
-520 SDFIKAAGTYVDEL
+520 SFIAAAGSYVDEL
-534 SLQRLTAFFK
+534 SLQRLTAFLK

-569 PTAENFILDNVAD
+569 STAENFVLDNVAD

>member
-1 MMFLSRKRNKKS
+1 MAMMFLSRKRNKKS

-22 TSASWGT
+22 ASASWGT

-53 ALPVVAPFMGNVC
+53 ALPIVAPFLGNVC

-77 IYNIDRQLNF
+77 IYNVDRQLNF

-101 MAPPIPFDISVAS
+101 MAPQIPFDINNPSGDAIAFSV
-114 GETIS
+114 TTL
-119 IEVSDVQTAY
+119 QTDS
-129 PVGSLSA
+129 PGGSLGS

-147 GEAPGSLV
+147 GEAPGSVV
-155 TGVIDLTPYVGYIDI
+155 TGIIDLTPYIGYIDI
-170 YYNYYLNQQYDL
+170 YYNYYLNQQYPL

-189 TVSDSAMEYPFYLPV
+189 TVSDSAMEYPYFLDV
-204 SALEIYLRTIKTT
+204 RELETYLRTIKTT

-222 AIRED
+222 AIRAD
-227 ESVSYSTNV
+227 DSASYSTNV
-236 SAALKAVGAMG
+236 DAALRAVNSSA
-247 PVDFGMFGWSFFTG
+247 FRWSFFTG

-281 SSFTD
+281 SSFSD
-286 AAVDVSTSGNSV
+286 AAVDISTSGNSV

-332 VKLSQDNTCPAFLG
+332 VKLTQDNTCPAFLG

-361 GFDDNSSPLGSFSGQ
+361 GFEDSSSPLGAFSGQ

-429 DNIAMQGLKASTV
+429 DNIAMQGLRASTV
-442 FGEVQSLGATNPSY
+442 FGEVQSLGATNPTY
-456 ANAALTIPG
+456 ANNVFVVPG
-465 FKLQAVNY
+465 FKLQELNC

-502 LSRDYGRNIS
+502 LSRDYGRNLS
-512 HVMDSPAY
+512 SVMDTPAY
-520 SDFIKAAGTYVDEL
+520 NAFIKAAGTHVDEL

>member
-29 LIPTNVTRVVA
+29 LIPTNVTRVIA

-53 ALPVVAPFMGNVC
+53 ALPIVAPFMGNVC

-77 IYNIDRQLNF
+77 IYNVDRQLNF

-101 MAPPIPFDISVAS
+101 MAPPIPFDITVAS
-114 GETIS
+114 GEAID
-119 IEVSDVQTAY
+119 IKVSDIQTDLPLGAL
-129 PVGSLSA
+129 GE
-136 IVGPGSLADYM
+136 IVGPSSLADYM
-147 GEAPGSLV
+147 GEAPGSIV
-155 TGVIDLTPYVGYIDI
+155 TGVIDLTPYIGYIDI
-170 YYNYYLNQQYDL
+170 YYNYYLNQQYNL

-189 TVSDSAMEYPFYLPV
+189 TTSDSAMEYPYYLDV
-204 SALEIYLRTIKTT
+204 HELEAYLRTIKTT
-217 PNTSP
+217 SNINP
-222 AIRED
+222 AVRVD
-227 ESVSYSTNV
+227 DSVSYSTNV
-236 SAALKAVGAMG
+236 QAALNAADGQA
-247 PVDFGMFGWSFFTG
+247 FTWSFFTG

-281 SSFTD
+281 SSFTN
-286 AAVDVSTSGNSV
+286 AAIDVSTSGNSV

-361 GFDDNSSPLGSFSGQ
+361 GFEDNSSPLGAFSGQ

-442 FGEVQSLGATNPSY
+442 FGEVQNIGATAVSY
-456 ANAALTIPG
+456 ANSTLSIPG
-465 FKLQAVNY
+465 FKSQGRDY
-473 VGYEPAWSE
+473 IGYEPAWSE

-502 LSRDYGRNIS
+502 VSRDYGRS
-512 HVMDSPAY
+512 LSSVMDSKAY
-520 SDFIKAAGTYVDEL
+520 SEFINAAGSYVDEL
-534 SLQRLTAFFK
+534 SLQRLTAFLK

-569 PTAENFILDNVAD
+569 ATAENFVLDNVAD

>member
-53 ALPVVAPFMGNVC
+53 ALPIVAPFMGNVC
-66 VKKEYFFIPDR
+66 VKKEYFFVPDR
-77 IYNIDRQLNF
+77 IYNVDRQLNF
-87 QGVTDTPNTVYKPS
+87 QGVTDIPNTVYKPS
-101 MAPPIPFDISVAS
+101 IAPPIPFDISVPSGKDISFSVAS
-114 GETIS
+114 L
-119 IEVSDVQTAY
+119 QTNL
-129 PVGSLSA
+129 PDGSLGC
-136 IVGPGSLADYM
+136 IVSPGSLADYM
-147 GEAPGSLV
+147 GEAPGSVV
-155 TGVIDLTPYVGYIDI
+155 TGVIDLTPYIGYIDI
-170 YYNYYLNQQYDL
+170 YYNYYLNQQYNL

-189 TVSDSAMEYPFYLPV
+189 TVSDSAMEYPYFLDV
-204 SALEIYLRTIKTT
+204 SELENYLRTIKTT

-222 AIRED
+222 AVRVD
-227 ESVSYSTNV
+227 ESASYSTNV
-236 SAALKAVGAMG
+236 DAALKAVSSNA
-247 PVDFGMFGWSFFTG
+247 FQWNFFTG
-261 RQSLFQRGFPSYYL
+261 RQSLFQRGFPAYYL

-286 AAVDVSTSGNSV
+286 AAVDISTSGNSV

-332 VKLSQDNTCPAFLG
+332 VKLTQDNTCPAFLG

-361 GFDDNSSPLGSFSGQ
+361 GFEDSSSPLGAFSGQ

-396 MEITSIVPRV
+396 MEVTSIVPRV

-442 FGEVQSLGATNPSY
+442 FGEVQSLGATNPTYS
-456 ANAALTIPG
+456 NSVFVVPG
-465 FKLQAVNY
+465 FKLQDVNY

-502 LSRDYGRNIS
+502 LSRDYGRNLS
-512 HVMDSPAY
+512 SVMDTPAY
-520 SDFIKAAGTYVDEL
+520 SAFIAAAGSSVNEL
-534 SLQRLTAFFK
+534 SLQRLTTFFK

-569 PTAENFILDNVAD
+569 ATAENFVLDNVAD

>member
-53 ALPVVAPFMGNVC
+53 ALPIVAPFMGNVC

-77 IYNIDRQLNF
+77 IYNVERQLNF
-87 QGVTDTPNTVYKPS
+87 QGITDAPNTVYKPS
-101 MAPPIPFDISVAS
+101 MAPPIPFEITSAS
-114 GETIS
+114 PGE
-119 IEVSDVQTAY
+119 IELAVSDLQTVL
-129 PVGSLSA
+129 PLKSLA
-136 IVGPGSLADYM
+136 GIVAPGSLADYM
-147 GEAPGSLV
+147 GEAPGSIV
-155 TGVIDLTPYVGYIDI
+155 TGVIDLTPYIGYLDI

-182 VPTSLAG
+182 IPTSLAG
-189 TVSDSAMEYPFYLPV
+189 TVSDHALEYPYYLSV
-204 SALEIYLRTIKTT
+204 SELEGYLRNIKTQQII
-217 PNTSP
+217 SP

-227 ESVSYSTNV
+227 SSASYSTNV
-236 SAALKAVGAMG
+236 NIALNAVDSDAFM
-247 PVDFGMFGWSFFTG
+247 WSFFTG
-261 RQSLFQRGFPSYYL
+261 RQSLFQRGFSSYYL

-281 SSFTD
+281 SSFSD
-286 AAVDVSTSGNSV
+286 AAANISASGGSV

-324 DFYESQFD
+324 DFYEAQFD

-361 GFDDNSSPLGSFSGQ
+361 GFEDSSSPLGSFSGQ

-442 FGEVQSLGATNPSY
+442 FGETQNIGALNQAY
-456 ANAALTIPG
+456 ANGVLTIPG
-465 FKLQAVNY
+465 FKGRNFDY
-473 VGYEPAWSE
+473 IGYEPAWSE
-482 LMTAVSKPHGRLCND
+482 LMTAVSKPHGRLCSD

-502 LSRDYGRNIS
+502 LSRDYGRTLS
-512 HVMDSPAY
+512 YMMDSPAY
-520 SDFIKAAGTYVDEL
+520 SDFIKAAGTRVEEL

-569 PTAENFILDNVAD
+569 ATAENFILDNVAD

>member
-22 TSASWGT
+22 TSVSWGT

-53 ALPVVAPFMGNVC
+53 ALPIVAPFMGSVC
-66 VKKEYFFIPDR
+66 IKKEYFFIPDR

-87 QGVTDTPNTVYKPS
+87 QGVTDTPNAVYKPS
-101 MAPPIPFDISVAS
+101 MAPPIPFDVANPSGGKLEISV
-114 GETIS
+114 
-119 IEVSDVQTAY
+119 SDIQTNS
-129 PVGSLSA
+129 PLGSLSN

-147 GEAPGSLV
+147 GEAPGSIV
-155 TGVIDLTPYVGYIDI
+155 TGVIDLTPYIGYMDI

-189 TVSDSAMEYPFYLPV
+189 TVSDRALEYPYYLTV
-204 SALEIYLRTIKTT
+204 SELETYLRNIKTKSII
-217 PNTSP
+217 SP

-227 ESVSYSTNV
+227 GSASYSTNV
-236 SAALKAVGAMG
+236 EAAMNAVNSSAFK
-247 PVDFGMFGWSFFTG
+247 WNFFTG

-286 AAVDVSTSGNSV
+286 AAIDISTSGNSV

-332 VKLSQDNTCPAFLG
+332 VKLNQDNTCPAFLG

-361 GFDDNSSPLGSFSGQ
+361 GFEDNSSPLGAFSGQ

-417 QISLGQQYAPAL
+417 QVSLGQQYAPAL

-442 FGEVQSLGATNPSY
+442 FGEVYNIGVLNQSY
-456 ANAALTIPG
+456 ANHALSIPG
-465 FKLQAVNY
+465 FKSQNRNY
-473 VGYEPAWSE
+473 IGYEPAWSE

-502 LSRDYGRNIS
+502 LSRDYGRTLS
-512 HVMDSPAY
+512 YVMDSPAY
-520 SDFIKAAGTYVDEL
+520 SDFIKAAGTNVDEL

-569 PTAENFILDNVAD
+569 PTAENFVLDNVAD

>member
-1 MMFLSRKRNKKS
+1 
-13 RFKLFSGNP
+13 
-22 TSASWGT
+22 
-29 LIPTNVTRVVA
+29 VTRVVS

-53 ALPVVAPFMGNVC
+53 ALPIVAPFMGNVC

-77 IYNIDRQLNF
+77 IYNIERQLNF

-101 MAPPIPFDISVAS
+101 MAPPIPFDVSNPSGDEIGISL
-114 GETIS
+114 
-119 IEVSDVQTAY
+119 SDLQTNL
-129 PVGSLSA
+129 PLGSLGD
-136 IVGPGSLADYM
+136 IVGLGSLADYM
-147 GEAPGSLV
+147 GEAPGSIV
-155 TGVIDLTPYVGYIDI
+155 TGVIDLTPYIGYIDI

-189 TVSDSAMEYPFYLPV
+189 TKSDSAMEYPYYLSV
-204 SALEIYLRTIKTT
+204 TSLENYLRTIKTT

-227 ESVSYSTNV
+227 SNASYSTNV
-236 SAALKAVGAMG
+236 EAALESVNY
-247 PVDFGMFGWSFFTG
+247 DMFTWNFFTG

-286 AAVDVSTSGNSV
+286 AAVDISISGNSV

-332 VKLSQDNTCPAFLG
+332 VKLDQDNTCPAFLG

-361 GFDDNSSPLGSFSGQ
+361 GFEDNSSPLGAFSGQ

-442 FGEVQSLGATNPSY
+442 FGEVQSLGATNPTY
-456 ANAALTIPG
+456 ANSVLTVPG
-465 FKLQAVNY
+465 FKLQNNNY

-512 HVMDSPAY
+512 HVMDSVAY
-520 SDFIKAAGTYVDEL
+520 DDLVSAAGSNIDEL
-534 SLQRLTAFFK
+534 SLQRLSAFFK
-544 RIYVS
+544 RIYIS

-569 PTAENFILDNVAD
+569 ATAENFILDNVAD

>member
-1 MMFLSRKRNKKS
+1 MAMMFLSRKRNKKS

-29 LIPTNVTRVVA
+29 LIPTNVTRVIA

-53 ALPVVAPFMGNVC
+53 ALPIVAPFMGSVC

-87 QGVTDTPNTVYKPS
+87 QGITDTPNTVYKPS
-101 MAPPIPFDISVAS
+101 MAPQVPFEVTASGAAEIHISV
-114 GETIS
+114 G
-119 IEVSDVQTAY
+119 DVQTKY
-129 PVGSLSA
+129 PTSDLSM

-147 GEAPGSLV
+147 GEAPGSIV
-155 TGVIDLTPYVGYIDI
+155 TGVIDLTPYIGYIDI

-189 TVSDSAMEYPFYLPV
+189 TVADSALKYPYYLSV
-204 SALEIYLRTIKTT
+204 SELESYLRTIKTT
-217 PNTSP
+217 PIISP

-227 ESVSYSTNV
+227 SSVSYSTNV
-236 SAALKAVGAMG
+236 NNALQSIDSDA
-247 PVDFGMFGWSFFTG
+247 FTWQFFTG

-281 SSFTD
+281 SSFSD
-286 AAVDVSTSGNSV
+286 AAVDVSVSGNSV

-324 DFYESQFD
+324 DFYEAQFD
-332 VKLSQDNTCPAFLG
+332 VKLNQDNTCPAFLG

-361 GFDDNSSPLGSFSGQ
+361 GFEDNSSPLGAFSGQ

-442 FGEVQSLGATNPSY
+442 FGEVQNVGTQSTAY
-456 ANAALTIPG
+456 ANNILTIPG
-465 FKLQAVNY
+465 FKLQDTNY
-473 VGYEPAWSE
+473 IGYEPAWSE

-502 LSRDYGRNIS
+502 LSRDYGRNLSYI
-512 HVMDSPAY
+512 MDSEAY
-520 SDFIKAAGTYVDEL
+520 GDFASAAGSYIEEL

>member
-53 ALPVVAPFMGNVC
+53 ALPIVAPFMGNVC

-77 IYNIDRQLNF
+77 IYNVERQLNF
-87 QGVTDTPNTVYKPS
+87 QGITDAPNTVYKPS
-101 MAPPIPFDISVAS
+101 MAPPVPFDLSTPS
-114 GETIS
+114 GGK
-119 IEVSDVQTAY
+119 IELAVSDLQTDC
-129 PVGSLSA
+129 PLKSLA
-136 IVGPGSLADYM
+136 GIVAPGSLADYM
-147 GEAPGSLV
+147 GEAPGSIV
-155 TGVIDLTPYVGYIDI
+155 TGVIDLTPYIGYVDI
-170 YYNYYLNQQYDL
+170 YYNYYLNQQYTL
-182 VPTSLAG
+182 VPTALAG
-189 TVSDSAMEYPFYLPV
+189 TVSDSASEYPYYLTV
-204 SALEIYLRTIKTT
+204 TDVENYLRTIKTT
-217 PNTSP
+217 PITSP

-227 ESVSYSTNV
+227 SSASYSTNV
-236 SAALKAVGAMG
+236 DAALAAI
-247 PVDFGMFGWSFFTG
+247 DSNAFLWSFFAG

-275 EAWLKT
+275 EAWLRT
-281 SSFTD
+281 SSFSD
-286 AAVDVSTSGNSV
+286 AAVDISTSGNSV

-315 AFAGGGRNS
+315 AFAGGTRNS

-346 SDSFDMNVNTLYQTT
+346 SDSFEMNVNTLYQTT
-361 GFDDNSSPLGSFSGQ
+361 GFEDNSSPLGSFSGQ
-376 LSGGTRF
+376 LSGGNRF

-442 FGEVQSLGATNPSY
+442 FGEVQNVVTGPPTY
-456 ANAALTIPG
+456 ANSILSVPG
-465 FKLQAVNY
+465 FKTQESKY

-482 LMTAVSKPHGRLCND
+482 LMTAVSKPHGRLCGD

-502 LSRDYGRNIS
+502 LSRDYGRNMSFI
-512 HVMDSPAY
+512 MDSAAY
-520 SDFIKAAGTYVDEL
+520 KDYIKAGGTYVDEL
-534 SLQRLTAFFK
+534 ALQRLTAFFK
-544 RIYVS
+544 RIYVR

-569 PTAENFILDNVAD
+569 ATAENFILDNVAD

>member
-22 TSASWGT
+22 TSTGWGT
-29 LIPTNVTRVVA
+29 LIPTNVTRVIA

-53 ALPVVAPFMGNVC
+53 ALPIVAPFMGNVC

-77 IYNIDRQLNF
+77 IYNVDRQLNF

-101 MAPPIPFDISVAS
+101 IAPPIPFDILNSS
-114 GETIS
+114 GAKIAIS
-119 IEVSDVQTAY
+119 VSDVQTNL
-129 PVGSLSA
+129 PLNSLGN

-147 GEAPGSLV
+147 GEAPGSIV
-155 TGVIDLTPYVGYIDI
+155 TGVIDLTPYIGYIDI

-189 TVSDSAMEYPFYLPV
+189 TSSDSAMEYPYYLSV
-204 SALEIYLRTIKTT
+204 SDLETYLRNIKTISI
-217 PNTSP
+217 TSP
-222 AIRED
+222 AVRNGD
-227 ESVSYSTNV
+227 VVSYSTNV
-236 SAALKAVGAMG
+236 WAALHAVDSNSGL
-247 PVDFGMFGWSFFTG
+247 FSWNFFTG

-281 SSFTD
+281 SSFSD
-286 AAVDVSTSGNSV
+286 AAVDVSTSGSTV

-332 VKLSQDNTCPAFLG
+332 VKLNQDNTCPAFLG

-361 GFDDNSSPLGSFSGQ
+361 GFEDSSSPLGAFSGQ

-417 QISLGQQYAPAL
+417 QVTLGQQYAPAL

-442 FGEVQSLGATNPSY
+442 FGEVQNLGAAATSY
-456 ANAALTIPG
+456 DSSILSIPG
-465 FKLQAVNY
+465 FKVQDTNY

-502 LSRDYGRNIS
+502 LSRDYGRNLS
-512 HVMDSPAY
+512 SVMDTPAY
-520 SDFIKAAGTYVDEL
+520 SNFIKAAGTHVDEL

-569 PTAENFILDNVAD
+569 PTAENFVLDNVAD

>member
-53 ALPVVAPFMGNVC
+53 ALPIVAPFMGNVC

-77 IYNIDRQLNF
+77 IYNVDRQLNF

-101 MAPPIPFDISVAS
+101 VAPSIPFDISVSS
-114 GETIS
+114 GEVIDIS
-119 IEVSDVQTAY
+119 VSDVQTDF
-129 PVGSLSA
+129 PLGSLGD

-147 GEAPGSLV
+147 GEAPGSIV
-155 TGVIDLTPYVGYIDI
+155 TGVIDLTPYIGYIDI

-189 TVSDSAMEYPFYLPV
+189 TVSDSAKEFPYYLTV
-204 SALEIYLRTIKTT
+204 SELETYLRTIKTT

-222 AIRED
+222 AIRVD
-227 ESVSYSTNV
+227 DSASYSTNV
-236 SAALKAVGAMG
+236 DAALKAVASEA
-247 PVDFGMFGWSFFTG
+247 FLWKFFTG

-281 SSFTD
+281 SSFVD
-286 AAVDVSTSGNSV
+286 AAVDVSTSGSTV

-310 RYMDL
+310 RYIDL

-361 GFDDNSSPLGSFSGQ
+361 GFEDNSSPLGAFSGQ

-442 FGEVQSLGATNPSY
+442 FGEVQNIGGSDQSY
-456 ANAALTIPG
+456 AKNTLTIPG
-465 FKLQAVNY
+465 FKTQDLNY
-473 VGYEPAWSE
+473 IGYEPAWSE
-482 LMTAVSKPHGRLCND
+482 LMTAVSKPHGRLCGD

-502 LSRDYGRNIS
+502 LSRDYGRNLSYI
-512 HVMDSPAY
+512 MDSPAY
-520 SDFIKAAGTYVDEL
+520 SEYIKAAGTYVDEL

>member
-29 LIPTNVTRVVA
+29 LVPTNVTRVVA

-53 ALPVVAPFMGNVC
+53 ALPIVAPFMGNVC
-66 VKKEYFFIPDR
+66 LKKEYFFIPDR
-77 IYNIDRQLNF
+77 IYNIERQLNF
-87 QGVTDTPNTVYKPS
+87 QNITDTPNTVYKPS
-101 MAPPIPFDISVAS
+101 MAPQIPFNIDLSSGDAIAFSVAS
-114 GETIS
+114 L
-119 IEVSDVQTAY
+119 QTNA
-129 PVGSLSA
+129 PEGSLGS

-147 GEAPGSLV
+147 GEAPGSVV
-155 TGVIDLTPYVGYIDI
+155 TGVIDLTPYVGYLDI
-170 YYNYYLNQQYDL
+170 YYNYYLNQQYNFI
-182 VPTSLAG
+182 PTSLAG
-189 TVSDSAMEYPFYLPV
+189 TVSDSAMEYPYYL
-204 SALEIYLRTIKTT
+204 SILQLEDYLRAIKTT
-217 PNTSP
+217 PNTFP
-222 AIRED
+222 ATRD
-227 ESVSYSTNV
+227 GNSASYSTNV
-236 SAALKAVGAMG
+236 EAALQAV
-247 PVDFGMFGWSFFTG
+247 DYKMFDWPFFTG

-281 SSFTD
+281 SSFSD

-324 DFYESQFD
+324 DFYEAQFD

-361 GFDDNSSPLGSFSGQ
+361 GFEDSSSPLGSFSGQ

-442 FGEVQSLGATNPSY
+442 FGEVRSLGATNPTYSGGVFVV
-456 ANAALTIPG
+456 PG
-465 FKLQAVNY
+465 FKTHGLNY

-502 LSRDYGRNIS
+502 LSRDYGRNLS
-512 HVMDSPAY
+512 SVMDTPAY
-520 SDFIKAAGTYVDEL
+520 KEFISAAGTHIDEL

-549 PSSCPYILCGDFN
+549 PSACPYILCGDFN

-569 PTAENFILDNVAD
+569 ATAENFVLDNVAD

>member
-29 LIPTNVTRVVA
+29 LIPTNVTRVIA

-53 ALPVVAPFMGNVC
+53 ALPIVAPFMGNVC

-77 IYNIDRQLNF
+77 IYNVDRQLNF

-101 MAPPIPFDISVAS
+101 IAPPIPFDISKPTGDVIAFSVA
-114 GETIS
+114 TLQ
-119 IEVSDVQTAY
+119 SDS
-129 PVGSLSA
+129 PGGSLGD

-147 GEAPGSLV
+147 GEAPGSIV
-155 TGVIDLTPYVGYIDI
+155 TGVIDLTPYIGYIDI

-189 TVSDSAMEYPFYLPV
+189 TVSDSAMEYPYYLSV
-204 SALEIYLRTIKTT
+204 FELETYLRNIKTIS
-217 PNTSP
+217 NISP

-227 ESVSYSTNV
+227 NSASYSTNV
-236 SAALKAVGAMG
+236 QAALNAIDSKAFSWA
-247 PVDFGMFGWSFFTG
+247 FFTG

-281 SSFTD
+281 SSFVD
-286 AAVDVSTSGNSV
+286 AAVDVSTSNNSV

-332 VKLSQDNTCPAFLG
+332 VKLNQDNTCPAFLG

-361 GFDDNSSPLGSFSGQ
+361 GFEDNSSPLGAFSGQ

-442 FGEVQSLGATNPSY
+442 FGEVQSLGTAGSSY
-456 ANAALTIPG
+456 SQNTLVVPK
-465 FKLQAVNY
+465 FKLQDTNY

-502 LSRDYGRNIS
+502 LSRDYGRNIAS
-512 HVMDSPAY
+512 VMDSPAY
-520 SDFIKAAGTYVDEL
+520 KDFVSAAGVYVSEL

-569 PTAENFILDNVAD
+569 PTAENFVLDNVAD

>member
-29 LIPTNVTRVVA
+29 LIPTNLTRVIA

-53 ALPVVAPFMGNVC
+53 ALPIVAPFMGSVC

-77 IYNIDRQLNF
+77 IYNIERQLNF

-101 MAPPIPFDISVAS
+101 MAPSVPFDISVSA
-114 GETIS
+114 GEEIS
-119 IEVSDVQTAY
+119 IPVSDVQTEVPQGAL
-129 PVGSLSA
+129 GE

-147 GEAPGSLV
+147 GEAPGSIV
-155 TGVIDLTPYVGYIDI
+155 TGVIDLTPYIGYIDI
-170 YYNYYLNQQYDL
+170 YYNYYLNQQYDV

-189 TVSDSAMEYPFYLPV
+189 TKSDSATEYPYYLRV
-204 SALEIYLRTIKTT
+204 SELETYLRTIKTT
-217 PNTSP
+217 PNTAP
-222 AIRED
+222 ALRVD
-227 ESVSYSTNV
+227 DSASFSTNV
-236 SAALKAVGAMG
+236 GKALQAVGGSA
-247 PVDFGMFGWSFFTG
+247 FTWRFFTG

-281 SSFTD
+281 SSFVD
-286 AAVDVSTSGNSV
+286 AAVDVSASGNSV

-332 VKLSQDNTCPAFLG
+332 VKLDQDNTCPAFLG

-361 GFDDNSSPLGSFSGQ
+361 GFEDSASPLGAFSGQ

-456 ANAALTIPG
+456 ANSRLSIPG
-465 FKLQAVNY
+465 FKRQGSDY
-473 VGYEPAWSE
+473 IGYEPAWSE

-502 LSRDYGRNIS
+502 LSRDYGRNLA
-512 HVMDSPAY
+512 HVMDSKAY
-520 SDFIKAAGTYVDEL
+520 GDFVAAAGSGVDEL
-534 SLQRLTAFFK
+534 SLQRLTALFK